1 MSDSILIAEDEEVLR
16 RNMASYLRREGY
28 DVTAVPDG
36 KQALEF
42 ALNND
47 VAVVISDIR
56 MPELDGI
63 ALLKRLA
70 VERPGTA
77 VLVIT
82 AYASVDTAVDALRH
96 GASDYL
102 LKPIAFEELR
112 QKVRITVSRMA
123 LEGEVRR
130 LRRDLQV
137 RLGFEGIVGDSAPIR
152 DVFEL
157 VDKVAPTPSTVLV
170 AGASGTGKELIARA
184 IHTRSTR
191 SEREFL
197 AVNVGAMPSELVE
210 SQLFGHERGAFTGA
224 ATARK
229 GIFRAAR
236 GGTVFLDEV
245 GELPGPAQAKLL
257 RALDQREIT
266 PVGADRAQSVDFR
279 LIAATNRNMEQEVE
293 AGRFRADLFY
303 RLNVFRIDL
312 PTLSERRED
321 VPALVH
327 YFLQRHAQT
336 IGRGRPGITNRAM
349 QLLTAHEWPG
359 NVREL
364 SNILERAVILAAD
377 HPVGAEHLPAE
388 LQEAPAESLRLKDV
402 VERAE
407 REHILRVLRFVGHN
421 RDQAADELGI
431 DRATLYRRLSKYN
444 VEE

>member
-293 AGRFRADLFY
+293 AGRFRADLYY